1 MVIDNIYSV
10 ARCATKSREG
20 FGDVEGAAGAESESG
35 IQRNVSDV
43 AMENTTAGRA
53 GTQNLAAGRTG
64 NFGLEFKSTLET
76 LLARTRIVG

>member
-53 GTQNLAAGRTG
+53 GT
-64 NFGLEFKSTLET
+64 
-76 LLARTRIVG
+76 

>member
-1 MVIDNIYSV
+1 MIDTKHSRSRQ
-10 ARCATKSREG
+10 RCNYLGEG

-53 GTQNLAAGRTG
+53 GT
-64 NFGLEFKSTLET
+64 
-76 LLARTRIVG
+76 